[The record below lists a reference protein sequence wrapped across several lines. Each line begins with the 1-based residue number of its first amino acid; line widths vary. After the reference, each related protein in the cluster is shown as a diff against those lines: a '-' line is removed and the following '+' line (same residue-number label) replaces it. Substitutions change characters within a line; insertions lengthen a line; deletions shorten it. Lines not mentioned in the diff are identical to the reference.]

1 MRGKYEAEKQQTRL
15 IVLLSI
21 GIAVC
26 LAVTIWALFFRQ
38 PRVVLTPDYAP
49 RETEQNA
56 EPIPDDNSV
65 RLDTPAGGGSITI
78 EYDNHATIDLSDKK
92 AYLSYAN
99 PGKSTQNIVL
109 RIEIQDTVVA
119 QSGTIQ
125 PGSQVRVLALLEGA
139 EKQLQ
144 TGVYTDAAFKIL
156 SYDPETGEKAMID
169 TVAEITVTVRN

>member
-1 MRGKYEAEKQQTRL
+1 MSGKYEKEKKQTWL
-15 IVLLSI
+15 ILLPSI
-21 GIAVC
+21 GMAVC
-26 LAVTIWALFFRQ
+26 IAVTIWALFFRQ
-38 PRVVLTPDYAP
+38 PGIALAPDYAP
-49 RETEQNA
+49 QETERNA
-56 EPIPDDNSV
+56 QPIPDDDSAQ
-65 RLDTPAGGGSITI
+65 LDTLTGGGSITI
-78 EYDNHATIDLSDKK
+78 EYDNHVTIDLSEGK

-99 PGKSTQNIVL
+99 PGKSTQDIVL
-109 RIEIQDTVVA
+109 RIQIQDTVVA